1 MSNSFDLEIRDEIYN
16 HFKEAEIYDHDVV
29 LIHSDISKNLIR
41 YKKRDPNFKLN
52 TFVNIIIDY
61 FKKGTVIFPTFNF
74 HFCEKG
80 SYDYLKTPSKMGI
93 LSEQIRKGNLH
104 SRTLHPVYSFVALG
118 SNSKLFQECQNIEAF
133 SEDSPFGILRNL
145 KGKIAI
151 WNLPDQKSMTY
162 YHFIERENK
171 VRYRFDKIFFGNYTN
186 KDKKT
191 SKKKYTVFVRD
202 VKKNVITDVQ
212 GMEEILWK
220 YNLYKGNR
228 FNIGSG
234 LRSIKIEDL
243 FDKVSEIIQKNLALG
258 NLYKIK

>member
-1 MSNSFDLEIRDEIYN
+1 MS
-16 HFKEAEIYDHDVV
+16 
-29 LIHSDISKNLIR
+29 
-41 YKKRDPNFKLN
+41 
-52 TFVNIIIDY
+52 
-61 FKKGTVIFPTFNF
+61 
-74 HFCEKG
+74 
-80 SYDYLKTPSKMGI
+80 
-93 LSEQIRKGNLH
+93 
-104 SRTLHPVYSFVALG
+104 
-118 SNSKLFQECQNIEAF
+118 
-133 SEDSPFGILRNL
+133 
-145 KGKIAI
+145 KIKF
-151 WNLPDQKSMTY
+151 LTY
-162 YHFIERENK
+162 Q
-171 VRYRFDKIFFGNYTN
+171 
-186 KDKKT
+186 KT